1 MALWWFLD
9 RGRPHADLH
18 PQLGDIANDIGRIAR
33 VPIVVF
39 GHTHQATCES
49 HGRVIWLNPGSWE
62 HLAHDGHHDEEPGLV
77 HYGEISRLDSGV
89 SAELRWFSVVNKKH
103 GLVKRRIATFRGAS

>member
-1 MALWWFLD
+1 MSNYHARFSFGLLLGLFAMALWWFLD

-18 PQLGDIANDIGRIAR
+18 PQLGNIANDIGRIAR
-33 VPIVVF
+33 VRFVVF

-62 HLAHDGHHDEEPGLV
+62 HLAHDAP
-77 HYGEISRLDSGV
+77 
-89 SAELRWFSVVNKKH
+89 
-103 GLVKRRIATFRGAS
+103 